1 MTTRRNF
8 IGLAAAAMAAGPA
21 AAAQA
26 HIPLGLQLYTVR
38 ADLAKDFAGTLNKIK
53 AMGLH
58 RVQTASLAANG
69 HDAMGLRKIFDDM
82 GLKWESSHAAG
93 DALRISAQQ
102 TVDRAKAAGLKNLV
116 CSFPLYPVEQA
127 AVLAGPALDDW
138 KRDAEACNKI
148 GTLCKNAGLTLSYH
162 NHNVEF
168 KKIGGVYAY
177 DTLLKETDPALVQME
192 MDIGWVVASGAD
204 PVDYLTRYPARY
216 RSLHIKDL
224 KPQGVPNTDLKMIS
238 AVIGQG
244 IVDWTRVLAAAKK
257 AAVRNAYL
265 EIEEPYDPSPLE
277 MVRASTV
284 YLKGRI

>member
-116 CSFPLYPVEQA
+116 CSFPLYPVDQA

-238 AVIGQG
+238 AIIGQG

-257 AAVRNAYL
+257 ASVRNAYL